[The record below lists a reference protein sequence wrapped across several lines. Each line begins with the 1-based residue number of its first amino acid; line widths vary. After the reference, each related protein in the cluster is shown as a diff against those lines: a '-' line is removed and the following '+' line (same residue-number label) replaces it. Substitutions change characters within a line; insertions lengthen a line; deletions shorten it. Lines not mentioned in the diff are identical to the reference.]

1 MPAPERDLDLL
12 TDAARAVG
20 DIALRYF
27 RKDPESWDK
36 GDGQGPVTQAD
47 MEVNAAL
54 EETLRG
60 ARPDYGW
67 MSEESADEPERLRA
81 ERVFIIDPIDGT
93 RAFIDGNSAFAHSI
107 AVAEAGRIVAGVVY
121 LPALGKLYAAAAGRG
136 ATLND
141 APIAVRSG
149 VGLAG
154 AQVLSNRA
162 ALEPRHWPRGVP
174 KVERVFRPSLAYR
187 LCLVAEG
194 RFDAMVTFRNAW
206 EWDTAAGT
214 LIACEAGAA
223 ATDAQGREMRFNS
236 PSRAHQGCLTAAPS
250 LHAALLQA
258 RGVVA

>member
-1 MPAPERDLDLL
+1 LPAPEHDLELL
-12 TDAARAVG
+12 TTAAGTAG
-20 DIALRYF
+20 EIALRYF
-27 RKDPESWDK
+27 RKDPEQWDK

-54 EETLRG
+54 EQTLRG

-67 MSEESADEPERLRA
+67 MSEESADEPARLRA

-107 AVAEAGRIVAGVVY
+107 AVAEAGRIVAGVVF
-121 LPALGKLYAAAAGRG
+121 LPALDKLYTAAEGQG
-136 ATLND
+136 ATLNH
-141 APIAVRSG
+141 APIAVRRKDK
-149 VGLAG
+149 LNG

-162 ALEPRHWPRGVP
+162 ALERKHWPSGVP
-174 KVERVFRPSLAYR
+174 DVERVFRPSLAYR

-214 LIACEAGAA
+214 LIAAEAGAA
-223 ATDAQGREMRFNS
+223 VSDGVGRAMRFNA
-236 PSRAHQGCLTAAPS
+236 PSRAHQGCIVAAPE
-250 LHAALLQA
+250 LHAALL
-258 RGVVA
+258 RHRSG